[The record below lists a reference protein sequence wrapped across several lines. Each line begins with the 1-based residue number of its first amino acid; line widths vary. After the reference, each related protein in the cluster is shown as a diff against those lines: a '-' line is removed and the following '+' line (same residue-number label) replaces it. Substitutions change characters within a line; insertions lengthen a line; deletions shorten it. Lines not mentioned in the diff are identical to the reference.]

1 MIALKTYLVG
11 FSVKFY
17 IQITLSEIVK
27 EKDFLQQLWAVA
39 VYTGRES
46 KMALN
51 MKITKNKFSSLEASL
66 NKVLVIQ
73 NWC

>member
-66 NKVLVIQ
+66 NTVLVIQ